1 MSLITPSGT
10 EVMSG
15 SSALGDFFFF
25 GFGGKLPYLRCKSSH
40 SVDSPSA
47 RRYDVDAASKG
58 QVLVHRETR
67 MKSDLF
73 EHTPATPNEG
83 ATIPANFAYILRL
96 TYIFVVKW
104 KGWVVVATSSYNDA
118 LLLHK
123 PDCTHRLATDSD
135 HWTTRAEPLIQPILY
150 I

>member
-15 SSALGDFFFF
+15 SSTLGDFCFF

-67 MKSDLF
+67 MKS
-73 EHTPATPNEG
+73 
-83 ATIPANFAYILRL
+83 NFSSIHQQLQTKEQQYLQILL
-96 TYIFVVKW
+96 T
-104 KGWVVVATSSYNDA
+104 SYV
-118 LLLHK
+118 
-123 PDCTHRLATDSD
+123 
-135 HWTTRAEPLIQPILY
+135 
-150 I
+150 